1 MISTALKTDL
11 SCQLLNA
18 SNVLILTHQDPD
30 FDAVGSSLAWYKMLT
45 LHDIPAT
52 IYIADDIKNN
62 FSFLPNANLI
72 KGGMIRADQF
82 DTILVLDSSDSSR
95 VKRWNDLTF
104 SEESV
109 TVINIDHHS
118 DNTGFGNYN
127 IVENVSSVGELSFL
141 LFSDLGWVIDED
153 IATCLYCAILFDT
166 GGFMNSNV
174 TAQTFHVCE
183 HLLTAGATHNDII
196 ETMYESI
203 DVTDYDALKIM
214 LSRLVVTTG
223 FAYSTLPSD
232 TPSSAINLISYIR
245 RIKNIEVAFIV
256 KETDAGMVKVSLR
269 SKGNFNVSKF
279 AGLFGGGGHFKASGI
294 KVTAELDEFVQE
306 ITSRLTE
313 SLADPA
319 FRL

>member
-1 MISTALKTDL
+1 MIAAEVKKDL
-11 SCQLLNA
+11 SRRLLNA

-30 FDAVGSSLAWYKMLT
+30 FDAVGSSLAWFKMLR
-45 LHDIPAT
+45 LNDIPAT
-52 IYIADDIKNN
+52 VFIADDIKDD

-72 KGGMIRADQF
+72 KGGLIRADQF
-82 DTILVLDSSDSSR
+82 DTILVLDSSDANR
-95 VKRWNDLTF
+95 VKRWNDLQF

-109 TVINIDHHS
+109 TIINIDHHS
-118 DNTGFGNYN
+118 DNTRFGDYN
-127 IVENVSSVGELSFL
+127 IVENVSSVGELSYL
-141 LFSDLGWVIDED
+141 LFSDLGWQIDED
-153 IATCLYCAILFDT
+153 IATCLYAAILFDT

-174 TAQTFHVCE
+174 TGQTYDVCE
-183 HLLTAGATHNDII
+183 HLLKAGAKHNDII

-214 LSRLVVTTG
+214 LSRLVVTDG

-232 TPSSAINLISYIR
+232 TPSSDINLISYIR

-256 KETDAGMVKVSLR
+256 KETDTGLVKVSLR

-279 AGLFGGGGHFKASGI
+279 ASLFGGGGHFKASGI
-294 KVTAELDEFVQE
+294 KVAGELDEFVKE

-313 SLADPA
+313 CLTDPA